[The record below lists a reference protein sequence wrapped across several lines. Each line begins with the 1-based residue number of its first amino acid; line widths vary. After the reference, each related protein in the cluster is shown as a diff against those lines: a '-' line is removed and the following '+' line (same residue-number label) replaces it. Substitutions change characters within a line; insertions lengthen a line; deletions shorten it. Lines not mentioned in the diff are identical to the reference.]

1 MGQERTTRLVATLGP
16 ASLRTAVLRSL
27 ASQGVDLHVRLAQE
41 AGFTIINLQN
51 WFENQDLKRMIVE
64 EWDRHPSAEGHKL
77 IADKLYDALRQEQ
90 RTPAIGHPILEQ

>member
-1 MGQERTTRLVATLGP
+1 
-16 ASLRTAVLRSL
+16 
-27 ASQGVDLHVRLAQE
+27 
-41 AGFTIINLQN
+41 
-51 WFENQDLKRMIVE
+51 MIVE